1 MRASPVGQPPRRRHS
16 STSSGPAARWMAPS
30 TPPPPRS
37 EVLAAFTM
45 ACTESV
51 VMSAWMARSRV
62 GMLGRGSARL
72 GQSLSAP
79 FAHPSRGR
87 DVGVHPEEIRLV
99 VDGLELA
106 QARVVLAEG
115 GADLLRPIVGGE
127 VIDVGAALQ
136 VRLHAVPDAPYPL
149 DVASRSRAI
158 LPLPDGIEVP
168 LRPPSRESGGGRRDA
183 RGCPVHVEEDE
194 GAERRAEGGRGF

>member
-62 GMLGRGSARL
+62 GMLDRDSDRL
-72 GQSLSAP
+72 GQSLGA
-79 FAHPSRGR
+79 PSRGR
-87 DVGVHPEEIRLV
+87 DVGIHPEEIRLV

-106 QARVVLAEG
+106 QASVVFAEG

-136 VRLHAVPDAPYPL
+136 VRLHAVPDPAHPL
-149 DVASRSRAI
+149 DVSRRPGAVR
-158 LPLPDGIEVP
+158 PLPDGIEVP

-183 RGCPVHVEEDE
+183 RG
-194 GAERRAEGGRGF
+194 R